1 MRINKNLKLLTSFLM
16 FLPILSWC
24 QTEKENSKAEIRW
37 NQYKNEI
44 ALDCK
49 FLNKDLNLNSIGSNL
64 IYKKR
69 FGEKKF
75 ISVTDK
81 KSWRFQIGGYANY
94 PISSKDTFNV
104 WGQPFTYI
112 DNEKVINVRFL
123 AGIEWQKQ
131 MGRIQLYYG
140 LDTGISFYKN
150 IDPLDLIYSSNNGII
165 FRYSGYE
172 KLDLGVPIIGLIGV
186 KYFFHPRFSV
196 AIESSL
202 SLGVFYTKYT
212 TIIHDSGIPGNTR
225 NENIN
230 STNITFGT
238 NYLRFINVAF
248 HL

>member
-1 MRINKNLKLLTSFLM
+1 MSITKNPISFILLWIT
-16 FLPILSWC
+16 LPVIMYG
-24 QTEKENSKAEIRW
+24 QTNKENTKDEIRW

-75 ISVTDK
+75 IAVNEK
-81 KSWRFQIGGYANY
+81 KSWRFQIGGFADY
-94 PISSKDTFNV
+94 PVISKDTFNFNNLS
-104 WGQPFTYI
+104 PRFI
-112 DNEKVINVRFL
+112 DNEKIINVRLL

-131 MGRIQLYYG
+131 MGRFQLYYG
-140 LDTGISFYKN
+140 IDTGLSFFKED
-150 IDPLDLIYSSNNGII
+150 DPINYYRFYSNGDVD
-165 FRYSGYE
+165 YEGYE
-172 KLDLGVPIIGLIGV
+172 RFDAGIPFIGFMGL

-202 SLGVFYTKYT
+202 SLGVFYSKYT
-212 TIIHDSGIPGNTR
+212 TIGHNGLLEETYRFVNKDNM
-225 NENIN
+225 
-230 STNITFGT
+230 NITFGT

>member
-1 MRINKNLKLLTSFLM
+1 MLINKNLKLLTSFLM
-16 FLPILSWC
+16 FLPMLSWC
-24 QTEKENSKAEIRW
+24 QTEKENTKAEIRW

-64 IYKKR
+64 MYKKR

-81 KSWRFQIGGYANY
+81 KSWRFQIGGYADY
-94 PISSKDTFNV
+94 PISSKDTFN
-104 WGQPFTYI
+104 FTNLSPRFI
-112 DNEKVINVRFL
+112 DNEKIINVRLL

-131 MGRIQLYYG
+131 MGRFQLYYG
-140 LDTGISFYKN
+140 LDTGISLFKED
-150 IDPLDLIYSSNNGII
+150 DPIYVYRVYSNGDFDYEGFERLDA
-165 FRYSGYE
+165 
-172 KLDLGVPIIGLIGV
+172 GVPIIGFMGL

-202 SLGVFYTKYT
+202 SLGVFYSKYT
-212 TIIHDSGIPGNTR
+212 SIGYDALLIETYRFENT
-225 NENIN
+225 N

-238 NYLRFINVAF
+238 NYLRFINAAF

>member
-1 MRINKNLKLLTSFLM
+1 MQIKKYLTVITTFFM
-16 FLPILSWC
+16 CLPIISWC
-24 QTEKENSKAEIRW
+24 QTEKENTKAEIKW

-49 FLNKDLNLNSIGSNL
+49 FLNKDLNLNSIGTNL
-64 IYKKR
+64 MYKKR

-81 KSWRFQIGGYANY
+81 KSWRFQIGGFADY
-94 PISSKDTFNV
+94 PIASKDTFNLN
-104 WGQPFTYI
+104 GIYPRLI
-112 DNEKVINVRFL
+112 DNEKIINVRLL

-131 MGRIQLYYG
+131 MGRFQLYYG
-140 LDTGISFYKN
+140 LDTGVSFYKEDN
-150 IDPLDLIYSSNNGII
+150 PIYTYIY
-165 FRYSGYE
+165 YSDGTRDYEGME
-172 KLDLGVPIIGLIGV
+172 KLEAGLPVIGFMGL

-202 SLGVFYTKYT
+202 SLGVFYSKYT
-212 TIIHDSGIPGNTR
+212 TIGYNNLLTEDERFEVS
-225 NENIN
+225 N

-238 NYLRFINVAF
+238 NYLRFINAAF

>member
-1 MRINKNLKLLTSFLM
+1 MHTIKNLIVTSLFAT
-16 FLPILSWC
+16 LPFVSFC
-24 QTEKENSKAEIRW
+24 QIEKENSKTETKW

-49 FLNKDLNLNSIGSNL
+49 FLNKDLNLNSIGTNL

-81 KSWRFQIGGYANY
+81 KSWRFQIGGFADY
-94 PISSKDTFNV
+94 PVISKDTFNFNNLS
-104 WGQPFTYI
+104 PRFI
-112 DNEKVINVRFL
+112 DNEKIINVRLL

-131 MGRIQLYYG
+131 MGRFQLYYG
-140 LDTGISFYKN
+140 LDTGLSFFIEDDPAYLYRNLGNGDFEYEGYKR
-150 IDPLDLIYSSNNGII
+150 LDA
-165 FRYSGYE
+165 
-172 KLDLGVPIIGLIGV
+172 GVPFIGFMGL

-202 SLGVFYTKYT
+202 SLGVFYSKYT
-212 TIIHDSGIPGNTR
+212 TIGHNSLLEETYR
-225 NENIN
+225 FENKN
-230 STNITFGT
+230 NLNITFGT
-238 NYLRFINVAF
+238 NYLRFINAAF